1 MIRKVLRAFALIAAA
16 ALLSACSGDPRSAA
30 GFSLPEGD
38 AERGRS
44 LFVDYG
50 CNACHAVEGVPRAED
65 TAPVTVELGGRVSR
79 VKSYGELLS
88 AIVNPSHRTPPRYP
102 RAKVTRDGESLMTV
116 YNDVMTVQ
124 DLIDLVA
131 FLESTYQVVK
141 PRLNYEPYSYERW
154 LEESGR

>member
-1 MIRKVLRAFALIAAA
+1 MIRNVLRCSTLVAGAV
-16 ALLSACSGDPRSAA
+16 LLSACSGDPRSGA

-38 AERGRS
+38 AERGGT

-65 TAPVTVELGGRVSR
+65 AGPVTVELGGRVSR
-79 VKSYGELLS
+79 VKTYGELLS

-116 YNDVMTVQ
+116 YNEVMTVQ

-131 FLESTYQVVK
+131 FLESSYEVVK

-154 LEESGR
+154 LEERGR